1 LRRQTV
7 FRRNNKR
14 WAPVLMNLPTLKGGV
29 LDPTANK
36 EEMYML
42 EFSYTITD
50 PNGIHARPA
59 GLFVQK
65 MQGYKSRVMVNR
77 GDQSADAKKLIALM
91 KLRLKCGQT
100 FTVHAEG
107 EDEAEAVETA
117 RDFLTANL

>member
-1 LRRQTV
+1 MQ
-7 FRRNNKR
+7 
-14 WAPVLMNLPTLKGGV
+14 
-29 LDPTANK
+29 
-36 EEMYML
+36 

-65 MQGYKSRVMVNR
+65 MQEYQSRVMINR
-77 GDQSADAKKLIALM
+77 GDQSVDGKKLIALM

-100 FTVHAEG
+100 FTVQAEG
-107 EDEAEAVETA
+107 EDEVAAIEAA